1 MPGIGTQQLKKTKRS
16 LAFTSYW
23 GWEIETDKKQET
35 STLYWWN
42 ILRKKRNKKK
52 SKWPVL
58 VSSPRAVLWVGGSRH
73 FTIPNRHPLKQFHPT
88 TSQVLSRKTSIKAGS
103 LLGRAMHTWSENPE
117 KGSQLCYGCDSLAV
131 WPWTNHS
138 TSLNLIPSCVKW

>member
-1 MPGIGTQQLKKTKRS
+1 MPGIGTQQYKKTKRS

-23 GWEIETDKKQET
+23 GWEIDTDKKQET

-42 ILRKKRNKKK
+42 ILRKKRKKKK

-88 TSQVLSRKTSIKAGS
+88 RSQMLSRKTSIKTAACWGGPCTHDLKTQKWDPS
-103 LLGRAMHTWSENPE
+103 SV
-117 KGSQLCYGCDSLAV
+117 KGVTQLCGLGQITL
-131 WPWTNHS
+131 PLWTS
-138 TSLNLIPSCVKW
+138 VPSCVKW